1 MTIYLYSGT
10 PGSGKS
16 LHQAR
21 DIWYRG
27 QNGKPVIVN
36 FDVNTTSFKHPE
48 CIHTVYN
55 DDLTPDYLERFSRA
69 YFAEHSF
76 REGAIKLYIDESQLL
91 FNAREWNSRGR
102 KDWLRFFTQ
111 HRKYGYDVILVAQ
124 YDRMLDRQIRALI
137 EYEYIHRKIT
147 NVGVWGWVFFLA
159 SFGGRFLCVKQW
171 YPQSERVG
179 REFIRPFKR
188 YTSIY
193 NTYALFDSDD
203 GAPASDNVVSIAS

>member
-36 FDVNTTSFKHPE
+36 FDVNTSSLKHPD

-55 DDLTPDYLERFSRA
+55 EDLTPDYLERFSRS
-69 YFAEHSF
+69 YFANHSF

-111 HRKYGYDVILVAQ
+111 HRKFGYDVILVAQ

-137 EYEYIHRKIT
+137 EYEYVHRKIT
-147 NVGVWGWVFFLA
+147 NVGIWGWLFFA
-159 SFGGRFLCVKQW
+159 VTFGGRFLCVKMW

-179 REFIRPFKR
+179 REFVRPFKR

-193 NTYALFDSDD
+193 NTYALFDTDS
-203 GAPASDNVVSIAS
+203 GSAPSDNVVSLAS